1 MMKLQLA
8 LLCIFYV
15 LMRKK
20 QEKKK
25 KTEKDI
31 YVCMYVCPEEILI
44 RFQKQQQ
51 QNANIGEEKQ
61 RYTYINFL
69 I

>member
-1 MMKLQLA
+1 
-8 LLCIFYV
+8 
-15 LMRKK
+15 
-20 QEKKK
+20 
-25 KTEKDI
+25 
-31 YVCMYVCPEEILI
+31 MYVCPEEILI